1 MKRIHTHILI
11 LILITIGA
19 IGSVYA
25 LARFVLYLR
34 TTQAVVIAADERI
47 ASYEQNKKIFADEF
61 VAVGELGNRIKKL
74 EGYTITPATTP
85 NLLSSLE
92 DLARAHHIDFRI
104 TSVQNPGKQKTERL
118 TMDFSASGDSAALT
132 AFVDDLSHQTY
143 LMKFNKFSLVSDG
156 TPTGTWNV
164 VASIQIM
171 SFGI

>member
-11 LILITIGA
+11 LVLVLMATIA
-19 IGSVYA
+19 SVYA
-25 LARFVLYLR
+25 LVRFVSYIR
-34 TTQAVVIAADERI
+34 TTQQSVIEADDRV

-85 NLLSSLE
+85 TLLSSLE
-92 DLARAHHIDFRI
+92 DLARARRIDFRI

-118 TMDFSASGDSAALT
+118 TIDFSASGDSAAIT

-143 LMKFNKFSLVSDG
+143 LVKFNKFSLVSDG
-156 TPTGTWNV
+156 TPQGAWN
-164 VASIQIM
+164 ALGSIQIM